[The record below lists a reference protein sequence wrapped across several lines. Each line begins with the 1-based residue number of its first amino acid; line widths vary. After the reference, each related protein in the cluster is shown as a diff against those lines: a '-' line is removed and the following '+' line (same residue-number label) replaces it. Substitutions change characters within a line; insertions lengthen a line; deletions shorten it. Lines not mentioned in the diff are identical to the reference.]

1 MTGCGRRRK
10 CLVFVAGGMF
20 VPWPKRAFL
29 RRIFGSRLV
38 LTANCTFSPICPP
51 VEPGDFSCLFGGKKA
66 LACGYPRTGAL
77 SAIRSNS
84 RHIAA
89 NRSTPVC
96 CAPQGRI
103 PTKTQPFSPK
113 PGYVPAAVSFFRT
126 AQQEKLEKSRK
137 IGYSFGRGFC
147 QERNGIRM
155 KQDMLVVLDLGS
167 TRNTDVARASA
178 RWGVQ
183 RDLQLRRDGARNCC
197 RCRTCG
203 VLWPMAAPTI
213 RWTG

>member
-38 LTANCTFSPICPP
+38 LTANCTFSPICRPP

-126 AQQEKLEKSRK
+126 AQQEKLEKLMTQLQPEADK
-137 IGYSFGRGFC
+137 ANNQPQGENEDEKNKVKPKQFGS
-147 QERNGIRM
+147 
-155 KQDMLVVLDLGS
+155 L
-167 TRNTDVARASA
+167 
-178 RWGVQ
+178 
-183 RDLQLRRDGARNCC
+183 
-197 RCRTCG
+197 
-203 VLWPMAAPTI
+203 MA
-213 RWTG
+213 